1 MSTHFGDHA
10 RTGDE
15 RNQHNQRDERNSWD
29 EWDEAVWV
37 WRHTVVPKGCRA
49 EIIDGLVSVT
59 PVSAGTGHAIA
70 ERVTRCLYEVIPDT
84 WGVYQWLAT
93 AVPSRLGLYVPDLV
107 VLPRAPG
114 TGANADDHVPAA
126 AARLVVEITSKATA
140 HNDRVTKPAGYAQ
153 AGVPLYLLID
163 GLAPEAPR
171 ITLYESPEGPAYRDS
186 TTHAFGDPVH
196 LPAPFTVTLDTT
208 GFPMS

>member
-1 MSTHFGDHA
+1 MSTHFGDHP
-10 RTGDE
+10 RTGDDRAE
-15 RNQHNQRDERNSWD
+15 WN

-70 ERVTRCLYEVIPDT
+70 ERVTRSLYEVIPDT

-114 TGANADDHVPAA
+114 TGADADDHVPAA

-140 HNDRVTKPAGYAQ
+140 HNDRVKKPAGYAE

-163 GLAPEAPR
+163 ALAPE
-171 ITLYESPEGPAYRDS
+171 GP
-186 TTHAFGDPVH
+186 
-196 LPAPFTVTLDTT
+196 TVTLYGEPEDDTYRLLNT
-208 GFPMS
+208 HSFGEAIHLPEPFGLALDTASFPAPTRVL